1 MRRLAMTA
9 VSAVVVM
16 VSPLALTSASSADP
30 EFSVRA
36 QVLQVGLD
44 ELVKDTLVPGAQ
56 LVLTEHGTDTQINS
70 GVGDVAT
77 GAAFPDNAQVRIA
90 SNTKTFVATVV
101 LQLVAEHRVEL
112 DAPLER
118 YLPGRVYGPGGD
130 GRVITVRNLL
140 QHTSG
145 IPNYFRYLD
154 LDSADALRRSRPADE
169 LIRLALDHPSDFTPG
184 SAFGYS
190 NTNYLLAG
198 ELIEQVTGA
207 PVGVEVTRRILVPLG
222 LTSTYWPLFPV
233 ENVIRQPHPRG
244 YHNFSGTRVDI
255 TDIDPN
261 WGLSDGAL
269 VSTGADLN
277 RFFMAL
283 VSGRLLPPEVQA
295 EMTRTIRTNHPARP
309 PEVGLGLFRRI
320 NSCGMETWSHGGAM
334 NGFLVFGAATTNR
347 AVTISTN
354 ELTVFLGMGV
364 FLGAMNALVD
374 AALCG

>member
-1 MRRLAMTA
+1 MTA
-9 VSAVVVM
+9 VSAVAVL

-30 EFSVRA
+30 AFSVRA

-56 LVLTEHGTDTQINS
+56 LVLTEHGTDTQING

-90 SNTKTFVATVV
+90 SNTKAFVATVV

-145 IPNYFRYLD
+145 IPNYLPYLD
-154 LDSADALRRSRPADE
+154 LGSVDALRRSRPADE
-169 LIRLALDHPSDFTPG
+169 LIRLGLDHPAEFTPG

-198 ELIEQVTGA
+198 ELIEQVTGSL
-207 PVGVEVTRRILVPLG
+207 VSVEITRRILVPLG
-222 LTSTYWPLFPV
+222 LGHTYWPLFPV
-233 ENVIRQPHPRG
+233 ENVIRQPHPHG
-244 YHNFSGTRVDI
+244 YHNFGGTRVDI
-255 TDIDPN
+255 TDIDPG
-261 WGLSDGAL
+261 WGLPDGAL

-283 VSGRLLPPEVQA
+283 VSGRLLPPEVQT
-295 EMTRTIRTNHPARP
+295 EMMHTIPTNEPARP
-309 PEVGLGLFRRI
+309 REAGLGLFRRI
-320 NSCGMETWSHGGAM
+320 NSCGMETWGHGGAM
-334 NGFLVFGAATTNR
+334 NGFLVFGAATTDR
-347 AVTISTN
+347 AVTVSTN
-354 ELTVFLGMGV
+354 ELTGFLVMGV
-364 FLGAMNALVD
+364 YLGAMNALVD

>member
-1 MRRLAMTA
+1 MTA

-30 EFSVRA
+30 EFSMRA
-36 QVLQVGLD
+36 QVLQAGLD

-56 LVLTEHGTDTQINS
+56 LVLTEHGTDIQINS

-90 SNTKTFVATVV
+90 SNTKAFVATVV

-118 YLPGRVYGPGGD
+118 YLPGRVRGPGGD

-140 QHTSG
+140 QHSSG
-145 IPNYFRYLD
+145 IPDYLDYLD

-169 LIRLALDHPSDFTPG
+169 LIRLGLDHPSVFAPG

-198 ELIEQVTGA
+198 ELIEQVTRSS
-207 PVGVEVTRRILVPLG
+207 VGVEITSRILVPLG

-233 ENVIRQPHPRG
+233 ENVIRQPHPHG
-244 YHNFSGTRVDI
+244 YHTFKGTRVDI
-255 TDIDPN
+255 TDIDPG

-283 VSGRLLPPEVQA
+283 VSGRLLPPDVQA
-295 EMTRTIRTNHPARP
+295 EMMHTIPTNDPARP
-309 PEVGLGLFRRI
+309 REVGLGLFRRV
-320 NSCGMETWSHGGAM
+320 NRCGIETWSHGGAM
-334 NGFLVFGAATTNR
+334 NGYFVFGAATTDR

-354 ELTVFLGMGV
+354 ELTVFVGMSVLMG
-364 FLGAMNALVD
+364 GTNALVD